1 MGFWDNKQVIVTG
14 GAGFLGSSI
23 VQLLRA
29 RNASQVFVPRSAEY
43 DLRRLDDI
51 ARLFDTAASF
61 ASPEQTLVIH
71 AAARVGGI
79 GANVHQ
85 PATYF
90 YDNLLMNIQLLDA
103 AAGRNISK
111 FVAIGSM
118 WAYAKLAPIPFRE
131 SDLWNGYPEETNA
144 PYGLTKKMLLVQ
156 AQAYRSQFG
165 FNSIFCCRRICTDP
179 ATTSTSN
186 RAMLIPALVRK
197 CVEGRN
203 RHEKS
208 FVAWGTGTPTRDYL
222 FVEVG
227 GPCLRQVLHVSGR
240 VWQQLPTTVLRLQQV
255 AAHAWTTK
263 PRCDDCRQ
271 GRRSERVPALCM

>member
-111 FVAIGSM
+111 FVAIGSIVGVCEVSSNSFSRVGPLE
-118 WAYAKLAPIPFRE
+118 WLSGGNERAIRSHQKDAAGPGAGVSKPVRLQL
-131 SDLWNGYPEETNA
+131 DLLLPTNL
-144 PYGLTKKMLLVQ
+144 YGPGDNFDLEQSHVD
-156 AQAYRSQFG
+156 S
-165 FNSIFCCRRICTDP
+165 
-179 ATTSTSN
+179 
-186 RAMLIPALVRK
+186 
-197 CVEGRN
+197 
-203 RHEKS
+203 
-208 FVAWGTGTPTRDYL
+208 GTGAQVCR
-222 FVEVG
+222 
-227 GPCLRQVLHVSGR
+227 GPQ
-240 VWQQLPTTVLRLQQV
+240 P
-255 AAHAWTTK
+255 
-263 PRCDDCRQ
+263 P
-271 GRRSERVPALCM
+271 